1 MNERKREERERKI
14 NEWIF
19 IIFLDGGEKWWG
31 EGKQGKDK
39 LFLIKIYIKL
49 FAVP

>member
-19 IIFLDGGEKWWG
+19 IIFLDGGEK
-31 EGKQGKDK
+31 
-39 LFLIKIYIKL
+39 
-49 FAVP
+49 